1 MNTSLNRSKIYRNI
15 AISLVLIFVFF
26 GAFLF
31 AKNLNQSYAI
41 NTSNIPTEL
50 ADEFVSFSG
59 DYYGETDGTGIPGIS
74 ITPYYGNP
82 VDDKSITYDFFCLNM
97 NKEWAD
103 DYTFIPTASSK
114 LPYAYV
120 VLSTYNVPG
129 YNYDANLER
138 YLRQIAIWLYQ
149 YEQAGSPTNDTDPN
163 YISSEQLTSIRN
175 SKYYPYLTSLI
186 DAAKSMKD
194 PLENPPKVAINY
206 DGNWTINGDN
216 LITSSISINGSGLNY
231 YNVSLPS
238 SISSAKIIVDGS
250 PISAGTKIDI
260 SKSFKIQIPINDIKI
275 NNIDFSISIDS
286 QYEMFEAHKIVPQSG
301 QSSYELI
308 QDILTFIRTTNTTQ
322 TSIKLTIPTGNIK
335 VAKIETGKTSVDGN
349 NLEGAGLCITKS
361 TESDCKNAIYTF
373 TSTKSISNFT
383 LVPGS
388 YKVIEKTAPS
398 GYLPSNQTYN
408 FTIDEK
414 GNAST
419 TEIIIENTPTK
430 VTLNKISK
438 SNNNPISGA
447 EIDIYKIDS
456 ESNTRTFIN
465 TITSVDNPN
474 GIEVTNQD
482 GSPLSFGNYVAIE
495 RKAPNGYFLDDNEH
509 TFTLS
514 KDKTNA
520 NIVINNS
527 PNSLEIIKKDQK
539 GNDLPGATFI
549 INKDRENANNNIY
562 DTCISGSSTK
572 PCTFSMIPF
581 GTYYIH
587 ETKAPDGYL
596 KSNEVK
602 EVVINAQ
609 TKETQTF
616 TYTNIKKGITILK
629 TDKAGNPLSGAEL
642 VLNTSSDICTKNSC
656 IPYNNDSKYKW
667 TSSNS
672 PKDISNLPTGRYY
685 IHEISA
691 PDGYVLD
698 TKPKEIE
705 ILPTDVTKS
714 FTFSNELVSLS
725 IEKLDKSGNP
735 VSGAELAIYK
745 APYTTSSIP
754 VDKWTSDGTPHNISN
769 LKFGEYVLVE
779 LKPASGYYASNTSS
793 KFTIDE
799 NTKNKQIKIYNE
811 KKNITVLKVD
821 KEQNPISGA
830 TLALFNADT
839 DTQIGSSWITTNKE
853 YTLNNLSNGNY
864 YIKELKAPD
873 GYITSSKKEIFTIDD
888 NTTSKKVTFENDKII
903 LRLAKVDAS
912 TGKNIAGAT
921 MRLSKTDGSIDPITF
936 VSTES
941 DYEVDGPNNKITPG
955 TYILEELNSPTGYI
969 TSDSKI
975 EFEVYSTGKVQ
986 TRKIISNNI
995 TISINNKK
1003 LIIDSNK
1010 ISGFKFILVNNTT
1023 GEVIDNISLDHEGYT
1038 SNLLPNGEYYL
1049 EETDVPEGYILN
1061 TNKLNF
1067 FITDNTDNKVIK
1079 FSNDYTKVVI
1089 SKKDITNGE
1098 EIPGAHLQ
1106 LKDSDGKVIEEWI
1119 STTEGHL
1126 IEKILEAG
1134 KTYYLKE
1141 TIAPSGYELS
1151 SSEVVFT
1158 MDHSGVVKMVAMNN
1172 TPYVNPPDTA
1182 KSRDSILYIIGIT
1195 IIALGLYLIIPFTR
1209 KNYRTKA

>member
-26 GAFLF
+26 GAILF

-59 DYYGETDGTGIPGIS
+59 EYYGETDGTGIPGIS
-74 ITPYYGNP
+74 ITPYYGHPANN
-82 VDDKSITYDFFCLNM
+82 DYITYDFFCLNM
-97 NKEWAD
+97 NKEWAN

-129 YNYDANLER
+129 YNYDSNLER

-149 YEQAGSPTNDTDPN
+149 YEQAGKPTKDTEPN
-163 YISSEQLTSIRN
+163 YISSEDLTSIQN
-175 SKYYPYLTSLI
+175 SKYYSYLTALI
-186 DAAKSMKD
+186 AAAKSMDD
-194 PLENPPKVAINY
+194 PLENPPEVSVNY

-216 LITSSISINGSGLNY
+216 LITSSISINGNGLNDY
-231 YNVSLPS
+231 TVSLPS
-238 SISSAKIIVDGS
+238 SMSSAKIIVDDS
-250 PISAGTKIDI
+250 AIAAGTKIKI
-260 SKSFKIQIPINDIKI
+260 SKPFKIQIPINDIKTD
-275 NNIDFSISIDS
+275 NVNFSINVDS
-286 QYEMFEAHKIVPQSG
+286 QYEAFEAHKIIPQPG
-301 QSSYELI
+301 QTSYQKI
-308 QDILTFIRTTNTTQ
+308 QDILTFIKKTKTTQ
-322 TSIKLTIPTGNIK
+322 ASKNLTIPTGEIK
-335 VAKIETGKTSVDGN
+335 IAKIEKGKTSVDGS
-349 NLEGAGLCITKS
+349 NLEGAKLCITKS
-361 TESDCKNAIYTF
+361 TESNCNNAIHTF
-373 TSTKSISNFT
+373 TSTKSIATFT

-388 YKVIEKTAPS
+388 YKVIEETAPS
-398 GYLPSNQTYN
+398 GYIPSNQTYN

-414 GNAST
+414 GNVSPS
-419 TEIIIENTPTK
+419 EIIIENTPTK
-430 VTLNKISK
+430 VTLNKVSK
-438 SNNNPISGA
+438 SNNKPISGA
-447 EIDIYKIDS
+447 EIEIYKIDS
-456 ESNTRTFIN
+456 ESSTRTLIN
-465 TITSVDNPN
+465 TITSIDNSE

-495 RKAPNGYFLDDNEH
+495 RNAPNGYFLDDSEH
-509 TFTLS
+509 PFTLS
-514 KDKTNA
+514 KDKPNA
-520 NIVINNS
+520 NIVIENL
-527 PNSLEIIKKDQK
+527 PNSLKIIKKDQK
-539 GNDLPGATFI
+539 GEDLPNATFV
-549 INKDRENANNNIY
+549 INKDRENANNDIY
-562 DTCISGSSTK
+562 DTCVSGSDK

-587 ETKAPDGYL
+587 ETEAPAGYL
-596 KSNEVK
+596 KSDEVK
-602 EVVINAQ
+602 EVVINSQ
-609 TKETQTF
+609 TKETLTF
-616 TYTNIKKGITILK
+616 TYTNTKKGITILK
-629 TDKAGNPLSGAEL
+629 TDKTGKAVPGAEL
-642 VLNTSSDICTKNSC
+642 VLNTSSEICTKDSC
-656 IPYNNDSKYKW
+656 IPYNNDSNYSW
-667 TSSNS
+667 TSSDS
-672 PKDISNLPTGRYY
+672 PKDISNLPAGTYY

-698 TKPKEIE
+698 TTPQKIE

-714 FTFSNELVSLS
+714 FTFLNESTSIS
-725 IEKLDKSGNP
+725 IEKLDKSGEP
-735 VSGAELAIYK
+735 VTGATLAIYN
-745 APYTTSSIP
+745 APYTASSTPI
-754 VDKWTSDGTPHNISN
+754 DEWTSDGTPHNISN
-769 LKFGEYVLVE
+769 LKFGKYVLIE
-779 LKPASGYYASNTSS
+779 LTPASGYYASNTPFN
-793 KFTIDE
+793 FTVDE
-799 NTKNKQIKIYNE
+799 NTKNKQIQIHNE
-811 KKNITVLKVD
+811 KKNITVQKVD
-821 KEQNPISGA
+821 KEGKPISGA

-839 DTQIGSSWITTNKE
+839 DAQIGSSWETTKEE
-853 YTLNNLSNGNY
+853 YTLSNLSNGNY

-873 GYITSSKKEIFTIDD
+873 GYITSSKKEEFTIDD

-921 MRLSKTDGSIDPITF
+921 MKLSKTDGSIDPITF
-936 VSTES
+936 VSSES

-986 TRKIISNNI
+986 TRKLISNNI

-1010 ISGFKFILVNNTT
+1010 ISGFKFILVNNAT
-1023 GEVIDNISLDHEGYT
+1023 GEEIDKISLDNGLYT

-1061 TNKLNF
+1061 TNKFNF

-1106 LKDSDGKVIEEWI
+1106 LKDSNGKVIEEWI

-1126 IEKILEAG
+1126 IEKVLEAG
-1134 KTYYLKE
+1134 KTYHLKE

-1182 KSRDSILYIIGIT
+1182 KSRGSILYIIGIT
-1195 IIALGLYLIIPFTR
+1195 IIALGLYLIIPFTK